1 MLTET
6 LNIAIAVFLLRTVT
20 GILFFFQG
28 YDKLFNIKIGNVA
41 RTINNSSEKLKI
53 SFFIIKPA
61 IALSSLLE
69 MICGGML
76 FFGLFKNID
85 LYLLTGNL
93 IVVAFIFT
101 SIKPMWDMQ
110 HYFPRIIFIVILLVS
125 TVAPDIFS
133 FDYIFGIK

>member
-41 RTINNSSEKLKI
+41 RTINDSSEKLI
-53 SFFIIKPA
+53 IPFLIIKPA
-61 IALSSLLE
+61 IVLSSLLE
-69 MICGGML
+69 MICGGLL
-76 FFGLFKNID
+76 FVGLFKNID